1 MPSVYLANIHTELAG
16 KGVLRNITNLP
27 RPSAEWRF
35 LPPLD
40 DSKIDDT
47 VRDAKATLSYVHECA
62 NSKSHDLVFVDAAV
76 IRSANNP
83 SVAAGAI
90 VTWDTHTDGHT
101 EYTEQFDL
109 KPGTSALQAETEAL
123 LRALQ
128 QIDIATTT
136 KQTLVFTDCLQL
148 VKNLKN
154 GRVTTKQAFEA
165 YELIQKLDVKLQHV
179 RGHRNL
185 PGNTLADQ
193 LASKQAKAAHRQ
205 ASDRRKSLTKCKSEL
220 AHDDYVKQLKEAV
233 APPLRSP
240 DLQKF
245 IGSYKHCKAYVRLL
259 TNATF
264 LKDHGHKIGK
274 ESDANCADC
283 GSPDSI
289 EHFLHE
295 CPAYRRHRTQPLRTT
310 RQKVNF
316 IVATGKKF

>member
-1 MPSVYLANIHTELAG
+1 MPSVYLANIKSELAN
-16 KGVLRNITNLP
+16 KGVLRNITKLP

-40 DSKIDDT
+40 DCKIDDT
-47 VRDAKATLSYVHECA
+47 VRDATTTLSYVHECA
-62 NSKSHDLVFVDAAV
+62 NSKRFDLAFTDAAV
-76 IRSANNP
+76 IRSADSP
-83 SVAAGAI
+83 SIAAGAI
-90 VTWDTHTDGHT
+90 VTWDTHADGHT
-101 EYTEQFDL
+101 QYTEQFDL
-109 KPGTSALQAETEAL
+109 DPGTSALQAETETL
-123 LRALQ
+123 LRLLR

-136 KQTLVFTDCLQL
+136 KQTLIFTDSLQL

-154 GRVTTKQAFEA
+154 GRVATKQAYEA
-165 YELIQKLDVKLQHV
+165 YELINKLDVKLQHV

-185 PGNTLADQ
+185 PGNSLADE
-193 LASKQAKAAHRQ
+193 LATKQAKVALRRAK
-205 ASDRRKSLTKCKSEL
+205 DRRKSLTSCKSDL
-220 AHDDYVKQLKEAV
+220 SHDDYVKQLKEAV
-233 APPLRSP
+233 APTLRTK
-240 DLQKF
+240 DLLSF
-245 IGSYKHCKAYVRLL
+245 VGSYKHCKAYVRLL

-295 CPAYRRHRTQPLRTT
+295 CPVYRKHRTQPLRTI